1 MKYFLFVFILFSTAI
16 YAQINQN
23 EDKYFNYKFIGD
35 SLSLYDG
42 INILNFDFSK
52 IDSKYSNA
60 YRSHV
65 YTFDKDYENRLIPK
79 HWGRPIVIYLDKK
92 IPKEVR
98 KDFIF
103 FVSLIPKHQNLKI
116 SFTKNYDKA
125 NYYIKNTN
133 ELIGNITTDSLPEIT
148 YNLITDNTFKMIG
161 GVLKMNCKLLGSL
174 ENNKKLLRQYFFLS
188 LSQFCFMNSIES
200 ENSLLSKK
208 YILSNSISNYDLVLF
223 MTHYNYYNK
232 VPMKYEEF
240 NLAQRKIKKL
250 GNQAETYFKSILS
263 DE

>member
-1 MKYFLFVFILFSTAI
+1 MCDVF
-16 YAQINQN
+16 
-23 EDKYFNYKFIGD
+23 
-35 SLSLYDG
+35 
-42 INILNFDFSK
+42 
-52 IDSKYSNA
+52 
-60 YRSHV
+60 H
-65 YTFDKDYENRLIPK
+65 
-79 HWGRPIVIYLDKK
+79 
-92 IPKEVR
+92 
-98 KDFIF
+98 IF
-103 FVSLIPKHQNLKI
+103 
-116 SFTKNYDKA
+116 
-125 NYYIKNTN
+125 
-133 ELIGNITTDSLPEIT
+133 
-148 YNLITDNTFKMIG
+148 
-161 GVLKMNCKLLGSL
+161 L